1 MATITKFS
9 CSANLEYVS
18 FVFNTV
24 RYTFKSPVSEDDY
37 KREFITH
44 KFMTLNE
51 LMKRK
56 CGKFMFS
63 SDYVFTD
70 VDGENVSLLRL
81 YAFVPLDN
89 EPAVR
94 YALINGVVNTSKD
107 TPKDTQKDTQ
117 KDTPNNLMAPLC
129 LLYAELFKDTAYN
142 KNYYDLLKRVNITIP
157 DLFNFLAT
165 ETEIPRDKCDYI
177 MCLMLSDRVEC
188 FNNSGLM
195 WEPSTGVS
203 NNTGRRWS
211 LNLSNLQID
220 TKIRIAKFYAWII
233 AYNTELIYDC
243 EFMREYSQ
251 LGELMHIKDSCEL
264 ARIVL
269 REKIDVNRYLGG
281 LATLLNLA
289 EF

>member
-24 RYTFKSPVSEDDY
+24 RYIFKSPVNEEDY
-37 KREFITH
+37 RREFITH
-44 KFMTLNE
+44 KFNTLNE
-51 LMKRK
+51 LMKHK
-56 CGKFMFS
+56 CSGFMFS
-63 SDYVFTD
+63 SEYIYTNIN
-70 VDGENVSLLRL
+70 GEEVALPRS
-81 YAFVPLDN
+81 YSFVQLDN

-94 YALINGVVNTSKD
+94 YALINCAVNTSNN
-107 TPKDTQKDTQ
+107 
-117 KDTPNNLMAPLC
+117 TPNNTSNSLMAPLC

-142 KNYYDLLKRVNITIP
+142 KNYNDLLKRVNITVP

-165 ETEIPRDKCDYI
+165 EKEIPRDKCDYI
-177 MCLMLSDRVEC
+177 MCLMLSDRVELS
-188 FNNSGLM
+188 NRSIKQALVGM
-195 WEPSTGVS
+195 WP
-203 NNTGRRWS
+203 

-220 TKIRIAKFYAWII
+220 TKIRIAKFYAWMI

-251 LGELMHIKDSCEL
+251 LGELIHIKDACEL

-269 REKIDVNRYLGG
+269 REKIDTNKYLGG